1 MISVKNAPRYLY
13 LITALKNTLFILP
26 VVMMYYGYKGVGQ
39 GDFYLIQGLCYL
51 MVFVLEIP
59 TGYIGDVFS
68 RKNTLIFGTIAWI
81 IGYAC
86 WLFGVGFWWI
96 LAGELTFALAISLV
110 SGTIDAYLYDLLKK
124 RNKEHQFH
132 KKMAKKET
140 YGNVGL
146 LLATLSGALVYN
158 YIGADET
165 VELSII
171 MLAVALGILFIMP
184 DVPESK
190 RKIAKDKSKFQDIME
205 ISKSAVKNKEIK
217 WLMLFSAIY
226 GSLTLIL
233 MWGLQSVMI
242 ERHIPVVL
250 FGVVVG
256 INAFCR
262 TVWSAVAG
270 KALEK
275 YGLNKIII
283 FLIIVIFTASSGAAS
298 AVWVPHFVVYVCLA
312 LMILGSGSI
321 QLVRVVVSTLIN
333 HRIQS
338 DERATVIS
346 VKSMADR
353 SLAGLCM
360 ILLKPL
366 FDKVGVG
373 ETYLIALILLIPIVL
388 SAYQLGRLKLEMKK

>member
-86 WLFGVGFWWI
+86 WLFGAGFWWI

-190 RKIAKDKSKFQDIME
+190 RKVAKDKSKFQDIME

-242 ERHIPVVL
+242 ERDIPVVL
-250 FGVVVG
+250 FGIVVG